1 MLCSEAVREGFQ
13 SMGVPYAGSKFM
25 NGYVISKPGR
35 GRRLYWHQ
43 DWWGWDK
50 RESYGQIPPM
60 FAIMTYLTETRAPT
74 ATDPGNGCLRII
86 PGTHRKRHY
95 LHNRVPDAHGDEIS
109 FSEMEG
115 PAFDAEVEGA
125 IDLPMRP
132 GDAALVDVRVLHA
145 TRDNNTD
152 ERRSMIT
159 CWWVPQPGGAGAA
172 AEFPYEVPEEWGC
185 DPDRSYRL
193 GLRVLGMRGLN
204 SVDLAQLTHEEILR
218 SRDCLSDAVRFFY
231 GGPFPFGGGVT
242 TFFVTSS

>member
-1 MLCSEAVREGFQ
+1 
-13 SMGVPYAGSKFM
+13 
-25 NGYVISKPGR
+25 
-35 GRRLYWHQ
+35 
-43 DWWGWDK
+43 
-50 RESYGQIPPM
+50 M

-159 CWWVPQPGGAGAA
+159 CWWVPQPSVAGAA
-172 AEFPYEVPEEWGC
+172 AEFPYEVPEEWAAEFAAQTTDNPHDQGESSWSDSETTRVRQLC
-185 DPDRSYRL
+185 AQYSGSL
-193 GLRVLGMRGLN
+193 GRYHGGPLGQPHQPG
-204 SVDLAQLTHEEILR
+204 SGPGFEVAEEELTD
-218 SRDCLSDAVRFFY
+218 STFRFF
-231 GGPFPFGGGVT
+231 GSGRTQMPAVE
-242 TFFVTSS
+242 